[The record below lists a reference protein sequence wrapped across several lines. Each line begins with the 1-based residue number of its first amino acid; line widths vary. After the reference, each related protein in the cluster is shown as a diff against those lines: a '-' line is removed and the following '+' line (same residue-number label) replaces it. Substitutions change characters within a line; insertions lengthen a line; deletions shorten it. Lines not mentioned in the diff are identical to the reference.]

1 MNRGIKIYRFL
12 PLYTLGSDQINN
24 SQRDEIAAGGLFE
37 LLVVHCINIYLY
49 KLKRAMAKCC
59 RPGPGISPQLVA
71 TMPDRI
77 WRSSWMLPASNTLL
91 IGFHCHFFGKPWTR
105 LMNQPDLSGGL
116 FSFLFSIFLL
126 NLDHVHLS
134 LIGTYEVGIAVLLS
148 RLASLTPMLVRT
160 LG

>member
-1 MNRGIKIYRFL
+1 MLQTGAGHFSPIGGYHAGQDMALILDVACFKYPPHWVAL
-12 PLYTLGSDQINN
+12 PLLWEAMNTI
-24 SQRDEIAAGGLFE
+24 DESTG
-37 LLVVHCINIYLY
+37 
-49 KLKRAMAKCC
+49 
-59 RPGPGISPQLVA
+59 
-71 TMPDRI
+71 
-77 WRSSWMLPASNTLL
+77 
-91 IGFHCHFFGKPWTR
+91 
-105 LMNQPDLSGGL
+105 LSGGL